1 MGLNSEIGIRLLAV
15 CFSTTKELS
24 LFAYIARRLGAM
36 VLILLGSTF
45 LIYLLTAVSGDPL
58 EDLRFSTE
66 PNAQYLIEQYTKDLQ
81 LDVPAPIRY
90 FLWLEGVLGFLWGDF
105 TLGIGL
111 DGAPILTAMSLAIPI
126 SIRLVITATILSI
139 IIGISIGI
147 ITALR
152 QYSRFDYSVTFVAFL
167 FYSLPIFWVAVLLK
181 QYGAIGFNDFLEFPT
196 ISTEWIVGLSLAS
209 GIFWTG
215 IMGGDKIRLLI
226 NFGVSTASTAVVL
239 FFISSSGWLVE
250 PALGPVL
257 ITVMAVGV
265 ALGVTQLST
274 GISNRRVTV
283 ISLAMAALTPV
294 FYFVMQPVFSSE
306 FDGALMP
313 LLALAAIG
321 VGIVSGLLFGGD
333 DRRAAAR
340 TAAIVAFINAG
351 VIVLDRFMQSWN
363 EYMFDVAFGRPIRT
377 VGDSTLDLQADYWI
391 TGIDAFTHL
400 LLPTM
405 ALMLISLAGYV
416 RFSRASLLEVLN
428 QDYIRTARAKGLNER
443 TVIMRHAFRNSL
455 IPLTTIMAFDFAGVL
470 GGAIIT
476 EQVFGWR
483 GMGTIFN
490 QALQRVDLNGVMGVV
505 LVTSISALVFNLI
518 ADLIY
523 SALDPR
529 IRVTK

>member
-1 MGLNSEIGIRLLAV
+1 MV
-15 CFSTTKELS
+15 
-24 LFAYIARRLGAM
+24 AYLTRRIGAM
-36 VLILLGSTF
+36 ALILLGSTF
-45 LIYLLTAVSGDPL
+45 FIYLLTAASGDPL
-58 EDLRFSTE
+58 EDLRLSTE
-66 PNAQYLIEQYTKDLQ
+66 ENAQYLIEQLTKDLQ

-111 DGAPILTAMSLAIPI
+111 DGAPVLTALSLALPI

-147 ITALR
+147 VTALR

-181 QYGAIGFNDFLEFPT
+181 QYGAIGFNDFLEFPEIT
-196 ISTEWIVGLSLAS
+196 PNWLIGMSLVA

-215 IMGGDKIRLLI
+215 IIGGNKLRLLI
-226 NFGVSTASTAVVL
+226 TFLVSSASTAAVL
-239 FFISSSGWLVE
+239 FYISASGWLLE

-257 ITVMAVGV
+257 ITLMAVGI
-265 ALGVTQLST
+265 ALGVTQLSV
-274 GISNRRVTV
+274 GLSNRRITYVA
-283 ISLAMAALTPV
+283 LAMAALTPV
-294 FYFVMQPVFSSE
+294 FYFVMQGVFTAE
-306 FDGALMP
+306 FAGWMMP
-313 LLALAAIG
+313 LLAVAAILVG
-321 VGIVSGLLFGGD
+321 VISGFVFGGD
-333 DRRAAAR
+333 DKRPAAR
-340 TAAIVAFINAG
+340 TAAIVAFLSAG
-351 VIVLDRFMQSWN
+351 LIVLDRFMQSWAQ
-363 EYMFDVAFGRPIRT
+363 YMYDIAFGRPIRT
-377 VGDSTLDLQADYWI
+377 VGDSTLDLVGDYWI
-391 TGIDAFTHL
+391 IGIDAFVHL
-400 LLPTM
+400 LLPTA
-405 ALMLISLAGYV
+405 ALMLVSLAGYV
-416 RFSRASLLEVLN
+416 RYSRASLLEVLN

-476 EQVFGWR
+476 EQVFAWR

-505 LVTSISALVFNLI
+505 LVTSITALTFNLI

>member
-1 MGLNSEIGIRLLAV
+1 LV
-15 CFSTTKELS
+15 
-24 LFAYIARRLGAM
+24 AYLARRIGAM

-45 LIYLLTAVSGDPL
+45 LIYILTAFSGDPL
-58 EDLRFSTE
+58 EDLRLSTE
-66 PNAQYLIEQYTKDLQ
+66 ENAQYLIEQLTKDLQ
-81 LDVPAPIRY
+81 LDIPPPVRY

-105 TLGIGL
+105 TLGVGL
-111 DGAPILTAMSLAIPI
+111 DGAPVLTALSLALPV

-147 ITALR
+147 VTALR

-181 QYGAIGFNDFLEFPT
+181 QYGAIGFNDFLEYPE
-196 ISTEWIVGLSLAS
+196 ISSTWLI
-209 GIFWTG
+209 GISVVAGVFWTG
-215 IMGGDKIRLLI
+215 IIGGNKLRLLTT
-226 NFGVSTASTAVVL
+226 FAASSLSTAAVL
-239 FFISSSGWLVE
+239 FYISTSGWLLE

-257 ITVMAVGV
+257 ITLMAVGV
-265 ALGVTQLST
+265 ALGITQLSV
-274 GISNRRVTV
+274 GLSNRRITI
-283 ISLAMAALTPV
+283 ISLGMAALTPV
-294 FYFVMQPVFSSE
+294 FYFVMQGVFTAE
-306 FDGALMP
+306 FDGWLMP
-313 LLALAAIG
+313 GLALATIA
-321 VGIVSGLLFGGD
+321 VGIAAGLLFGGD
-333 DRRAAAR
+333 DKRAAAR
-340 TAAIVAFINAG
+340 TAAIVAFISAG
-351 VIVLDRFMQSWN
+351 FIVLDRFMQSWAQ
-363 EYMFDVAFGRPIRT
+363 YMYDIAYGRPIRT
-377 VGDSTLDLQADYWI
+377 VGEGTTDLQADYWI
-391 TGIDAFTHL
+391 TGIDGFVHL

-416 RFSRASLLEVLN
+416 RYSRASLLEVLN

-476 EQVFGWR
+476 EQVFAWR

-505 LVTSISALVFNLI
+505 LVTSITALVFNLI